1 MNEEIDG
8 NEVSE
13 LSPAG
18 PSSHLT
24 TGNAPTVNSGNIMER
39 MWGMHPA
46 MIQVAQEAS
55 QVYKIKHGMF
65 AGVPIICK
73 GPDCPFAEVCII
85 NPAFRI
91 VGQRCPMEAGAVIA
105 RYESW
110 CRHFE
115 IDITGEAI
123 LDEDLVD
130 ASLIRDLVE
139 NEIMMLRAEN
149 LVAINA
155 GFISKTI
162 AEIDNRGKV
171 YYEDTVSPE
180 AEYKN
185 HLQEKRYKIFNL
197 LNSTR
202 KDRSG
207 SGGAMNPSERAVSIF
222 KKVAELMPDIDE
234 LTFDGEIIEMEP
246 DENLGPTKGEE

>member
-1 MNEEIDG
+1 
-8 NEVSE
+8 
-13 LSPAG
+13 
-18 PSSHLT
+18 
-24 TGNAPTVNSGNIMER
+24 
-39 MWGMHPA
+39 
-46 MIQVAQEAS
+46 
-55 QVYKIKHGMF
+55 
-65 AGVPIICK
+65 
-73 GPDCPFAEVCII
+73 
-85 NPAFRI
+85 
-91 VGQRCPMEAGAVIA
+91 MEAGAVIA

-130 ASLIRDLVE
+130 ASLIRDLVGT

-155 GFISKTI
+155 GFISKN
-162 AEIDNRGKV
+162 NRRDRQSRQGV
-171 YYEDTVSPE
+171 LRGHGVPE

-234 LTFDGEIIEMEP
+234 LTFDEEIIEMEP
-246 DENLGPTKGEE
+246 GET